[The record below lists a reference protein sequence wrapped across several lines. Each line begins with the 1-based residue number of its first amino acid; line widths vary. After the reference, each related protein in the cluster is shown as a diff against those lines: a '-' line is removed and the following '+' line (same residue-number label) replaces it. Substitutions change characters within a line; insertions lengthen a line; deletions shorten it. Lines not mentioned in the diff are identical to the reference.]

1 MYAGHGKGR
10 RWQKVRAISPCD
22 FVIEKE
28 AHNCLPFG
36 AKTEAGLPRREKE
49 AGAHLGLDRPSAH
62 DALSVPTVVPAAAPQ
77 RELRLVP
84 GVLANRLR

>member
-1 MYAGHGKGR
+1 MFVGGSEKRYAQFRRDFIIEKGR
-10 RWQKVRAISPCD
+10 
-22 FVIEKE
+22 KE

-36 AKTEAGLPRREKE
+36 AKTEPSLPRREKQ